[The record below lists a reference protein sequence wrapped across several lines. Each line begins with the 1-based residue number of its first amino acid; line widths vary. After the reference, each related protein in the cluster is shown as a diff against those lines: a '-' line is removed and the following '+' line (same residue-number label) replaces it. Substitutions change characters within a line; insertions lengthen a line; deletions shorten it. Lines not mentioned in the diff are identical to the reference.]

1 MISQPKISLS
11 AKILDLIAFLLLF
24 AVTILWAV
32 WGIGEVFHE
41 GWYQPYWHII
51 FYFIPFIVIFGFAVL
66 AIFYPLVGGILIF
79 VGGLAYFVLFTI
91 RAIQNH
97 TTLEPSFF
105 IMNIGILFTGLIF
118 IFCYILNKKTGTVEY
133 KWFLIKRYF
142 PLKKISKVLIIVC
155 ISLVIIISIGSPM
168 LIRNLNRIPL
178 ENFSEVKIEG
188 NEITVTLS
196 AEGPGWYYS
205 NKSPLIFNEKEYSG
219 LSWNEIALFGKEPIG
234 FEGKNYGKNYNG
246 TSESIYYATQQDFD
260 KYNMFR
266 YINFGGIQLTNK
278 IQDYWRLPSID
289 EYVRLLKYRDKNA
302 GGFFDSQEG
311 QAYYY
316 RTPDKDAPIW
326 APEEMVIY
334 YWTSTSANDTE
345 SYDLTYSGEARK
357 ISKTTKQDYRGFRAI
372 RSNKTSSD
380 LIKMEVENIMID
392 SISEMP
398 VILLKESGGNRY
410 LPIWIGI
417 SEAYS
422 IAMALSE
429 VETIRPMTHDL
440 MLNTLGQLKV
450 KVESIEISNI
460 VFDTYFAL
468 INLRLP
474 DGTLVKIDSRP
485 SDAIA
490 LAVRLNCEIF
500 AAREV
505 LDSRGIEFKN
515 KEDKA
520 KQFKDV
526 LQLPISLTA
535 DA

>member
-1 MISQPKISLS
+1 
-11 AKILDLIAFLLLF
+11 
-24 AVTILWAV
+24 
-32 WGIGEVFHE
+32 
-41 GWYQPYWHII
+41 
-51 FYFIPFIVIFGFAVL
+51 
-66 AIFYPLVGGILIF
+66 
-79 VGGLAYFVLFTI
+79 
-91 RAIQNH
+91 
-97 TTLEPSFF
+97 
-105 IMNIGILFTGLIF
+105 
-118 IFCYILNKKTGTVEY
+118 
-133 KWFLIKRYF
+133 
-142 PLKKISKVLIIVC
+142 
-155 ISLVIIISIGSPM
+155 
-168 LIRNLNRIPL
+168 
-178 ENFSEVKIEG
+178 
-188 NEITVTLS
+188 
-196 AEGPGWYYS
+196 
-205 NKSPLIFNEKEYSG
+205 
-219 LSWNEIALFGKEPIG
+219 
-234 FEGKNYGKNYNG
+234 
-246 TSESIYYATQQDFD
+246 
-260 KYNMFR
+260 
-266 YINFGGIQLTNK
+266 
-278 IQDYWRLPSID
+278 
-289 EYVRLLKYRDKNA
+289 
-302 GGFFDSQEG
+302 
-311 QAYYY
+311 
-316 RTPDKDAPIW
+316 
-326 APEEMVIY
+326 
-334 YWTSTSANDTE
+334 
-345 SYDLTYSGEARK
+345 
-357 ISKTTKQDYRGFRAI
+357 
-372 RSNKTSSD
+372 
-380 LIKMEVENIMID
+380 MEVENIMID